1 MATRD
6 GVIKKTPMS
15 EFDNIRKGGLI
26 ALNLREGD
34 ELMSVELSNGDDEFI
49 IATKKGKAVR
59 FDERDVRAM
68 GRTATGVRAITLE
81 GGDTAVDMV
90 KVVPDATVLTVTEK
104 GMGKRTEAEQ
114 YPMHRRGGKGVLA
127 MMLTDKT
134 GDLTCLKMVKG
145 DEDLMLIRDD
155 GTIMRMP
162 VSQVNVIGRNTQG
175 VRLMRV
181 DEGTKVVSIAVA
193 PHSEEED
200 EAENEAIT
208 PVTEE

>member
-1 MATRD
+1 
-6 GVIKKTPMS
+6 
-15 EFDNIRKGGLI
+15 
-26 ALNLREGD
+26 
-34 ELMSVELSNGDDEFI
+34 
-49 IATKKGKAVR
+49 
-59 FDERDVRAM
+59 
-68 GRTATGVRAITLE
+68 
-81 GGDTAVDMV
+81 MV

-200 EAENEAIT
+200 EAGRIT
-208 PVTEE
+208 NAGSGQAAFFSSFSF